1 MALDRVSRSVVV
13 AVRGTWSLADF
24 VTDIIAVPKPADW
37 WLPPSLQQVC
47 SYIAAGLYW
56 LWEAGSYGVI
66 GDGRCTATLELKIY
80 PSLPLFA
87 TWTERQERSAAKLF
101 HKDVLRVSVLVA
113 FYISTSWPEGP
124 NLPA

>member
-24 VTDIIAVPKPADW
+24 VTDIIAVPRPADW

-66 GDGRCTATLELKIY
+66 GDGRCTATLELKI
-80 PSLPLFA
+80 
-87 TWTERQERSAAKLF
+87 
-101 HKDVLRVSVLVA
+101 
-113 FYISTSWPEGP
+113 P
-124 NLPA
+124 NLPLLASVCDLDGAARAECSQVVSQGCVAGFCPVSILHQHLLA